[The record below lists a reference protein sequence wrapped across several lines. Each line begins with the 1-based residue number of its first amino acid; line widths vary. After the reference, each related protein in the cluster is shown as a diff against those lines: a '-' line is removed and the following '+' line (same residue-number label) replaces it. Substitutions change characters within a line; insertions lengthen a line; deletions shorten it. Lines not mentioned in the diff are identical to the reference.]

1 MKIKNILCS
10 LLLILVVGTMTACST
25 SKTSSANNGTENK
38 KTASTVSKNENNKKE
53 NTNLNKDADNTD
65 TKNTTSNTSS
75 TKNQNSSSNNTVAA
89 STSNNNSTDYKT
101 YYLNELSNIQSGLS
115 DLDSYYNGNTTEAK
129 YAASEECERWDKAL
143 NEIYGTLKQ
152 TLSKDKMD
160 ALQKEELA
168 WINERDQKALDAA
181 NVYKGGTEENV
192 AYGMSLAESTKN
204 RCYEL
209 VNNYL

>member
-1 MKIKNILCS
+1 MKMKKFLC
-10 LLLILVVGTMTACST
+10 LLLILVVGTMTACSN
-25 SKTSSANNGTENK
+25 SKANTANKETESK
-38 KTASTVSKNENNKKE
+38 KIASTVSKNENTKKE
-53 NTNLNKDADNTD
+53 NTDSNKDDNNQ
-65 TKNTTSNTSS
+65 TKNIEN
-75 TKNQNSSSNNTVAA
+75 

-101 YYLNELSNIQSGLS
+101 YYLNELNNIQSGLS

-129 YAASEECERWDKAL
+129 YATSEECERWDKAL

-152 TLSKDKMD
+152 ILSKDKMA
-160 ALQKEELA
+160 ALQKEELS
-168 WINERDQKALDAA
+168 WIDERDQKALDAA

-209 VNNYL
+209 VNNYM